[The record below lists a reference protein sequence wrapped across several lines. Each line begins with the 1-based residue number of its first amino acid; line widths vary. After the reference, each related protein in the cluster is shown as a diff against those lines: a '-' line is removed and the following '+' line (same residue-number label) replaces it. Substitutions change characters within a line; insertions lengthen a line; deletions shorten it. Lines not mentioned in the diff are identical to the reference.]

1 MKNSKE
7 KVYNTNEVHESGLKH
22 WWQQKLTAVAMLPLS
37 VWLLLNLP
45 KFLSL
50 SYEKKVIWLNSIP
63 NFIFL
68 IFFLLIASYHM
79 RLGLTVVVED
89 YIHNI
94 RIKFFLLK
102 TLEIFTL
109 AVFVLIMFIIFFSQM
124 RELTSKALRLLLAKD
139 IRPL

>member
-7 KVYNTNEVHESGLKH
+7 KVYNTKDVNESGLKH

-50 SYEKKVIWLNSIP
+50 SYEKKVIWINSIP

-94 RIKFFLLK
+94 RLKSFILK

-109 AVFVLIMFIIFFSQM
+109 AVFVLIMFITFLFV
-124 RELTSKALRLLLAKD
+124 R
-139 IRPL
+139 

>member
-1 MKNSKE
+1 MMKNSKE
-7 KVYNTNEVHESGLKH
+7 KFYNTKDVNESGLKH
-22 WWQQKLTAVAMLPLS
+22 WWQQKLSAVAMLPLS
-37 VWLLLNLP
+37 VWLILNLP

-50 SYEKKVIWLNSIP
+50 SYEKKVIWINSIP

-94 RIKFFLLK
+94 RLRFFLLK

-109 AVFVLIMFIIFFSQM
+109 AVFVLTMFIIFLFV
-124 RELTSKALRLLLAKD
+124 R
-139 IRPL
+139 

>member
-109 AVFVLIMFIIFFSQM
+109 AVFVLIMFIIFLFV
-124 RELTSKALRLLLAKD
+124 R
-139 IRPL
+139 

>member
-1 MKNSKE
+1 MMKNSKE
-7 KVYNTNEVHESGLKH
+7 KFYNTNDVNESGLKH

-50 SYEKKVIWLNSIP
+50 SYEKKVIWINSIP

-94 RIKFFLLK
+94 RLKFFLLK

-109 AVFVLIMFIIFFSQM
+109 AVFVLIIFITFLFV
-124 RELTSKALRLLLAKD
+124 R
-139 IRPL
+139 

>member
-94 RIKFFLLK
+94 RI
-102 TLEIFTL
+102 I
-109 AVFVLIMFIIFFSQM
+109 
-124 RELTSKALRLLLAKD
+124 
-139 IRPL
+139 

>member
-1 MKNSKE
+1 MMKNSKE
-7 KVYNTNEVHESGLKH
+7 KFYNTNDVNESGLKH

-50 SYEKKVIWLNSIP
+50 SYEKKVIWINSIP

-94 RIKFFLLK
+94 RLKFFLLK

-109 AVFVLIMFIIFFSQM
+109 AVFVLIMFIIFLFV
-124 RELTSKALRLLLAKD
+124 R
-139 IRPL
+139 

>member
-1 MKNSKE
+1 MMKNSKE
-7 KVYNTNEVHESGLKH
+7 KVYNTKDVNESGLKH

-50 SYEKKVIWLNSIP
+50 SYEKKVIWINSIP

-94 RIKFFLLK
+94 RLKSFILK

-109 AVFVLIMFIIFFSQM
+109 AVFVLTMFIIFLFV
-124 RELTSKALRLLLAKD
+124 R
-139 IRPL
+139 